1 MSIAAD
7 VESLGPPRGRDGRL
21 RIDMGKLLSLRAEGY
36 SLRQIGK
43 ALGVSEST
51 VLHRLRERTKA
62 PPDPH
67 FSEMGRR
74 GAKAWRRAM
83 TRRRREA
90 KLEVERQKAAQVQ
103 GDLLKLGLLAL
114 VADRVLPTPKKDESG
129 TGYGP

>member
-51 VLHRLRERTKA
+51 VLHRLRERTRA
-62 PPDPH
+62 PPDPR
-67 FSEMGRR
+67 FSEMGRK

-90 KLEVERQKAAQVQ
+90 KLEVERQKAAALR
-103 GDLLKLGLLAL
+103 DDMLKLGLLAL
-114 VADRVLPTPKKDESG
+114 VADRIPAPKRDDPG
-129 TGYGP
+129 LAYGP